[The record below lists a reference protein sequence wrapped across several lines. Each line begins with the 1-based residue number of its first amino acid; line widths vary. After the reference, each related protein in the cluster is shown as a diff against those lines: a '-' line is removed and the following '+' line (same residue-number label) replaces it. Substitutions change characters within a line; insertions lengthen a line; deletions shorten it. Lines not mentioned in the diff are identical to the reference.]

1 MRHCT
6 VANCR
11 CEQSAHLHVLQPLLQ
26 SLPVS
31 HCSIGFTAP
40 FHQEYLTVHAQ
51 TATLAQLLL
60 QAVAVDFSCLF
71 VLGSCLQ
78 YAQNVFDTELLLNI
92 DDWGV
97 NGVPCAIAGFRLGEE
112 AWGRLRC
119 VADA

>member
-1 MRHCT
+1 M
-6 VANCR
+6 
-11 CEQSAHLHVLQPLLQ
+11 
-26 SLPVS
+26 PVS
-31 HCSIGFTAP
+31 YFSIGFTAP
-40 FHQEYLTVHAQ
+40 VHQECLTIRAQ

-60 QAVAVDFSCLF
+60 QAVAVELSCLF